1 MLFTA
6 NSNGLLFASDI
17 KNLEKCYKKRNNSY
31 LLALY
36 WTEMKHKT
44 RHCQGENLSIFIC
57 KMYKEKVIKRKIGNL
72 QMKSI
77 IIIIIITIVNKGV
90 EENIMKIMIM
100 RF

>member
-1 MLFTA
+1 
-6 NSNGLLFASDI
+6 
-17 KNLEKCYKKRNNSY
+17 
-31 LLALY
+31 
-36 WTEMKHKT
+36 MKHKT

-77 IIIIIITIVNKGV
+77 IIIIITIENKAV